1 MRVHVWDI
9 RERREKFWREGTM
22 DTCGGAGTMQRRKE
36 AWAVQA
42 IATPQQDSFCFR
54 LLSVNDLEEFA
65 SCEIREDKAHVTDQ
79 FCSSN
84 KRILDEVATV
94 PSKRLRN
101 KIAGCESI

>member
-1 MRVHVWDI
+1 MEITRIRMRVHVWDI

-65 SCEIREDKAHVTDQ
+65 SCEI
-79 FCSSN
+79 
-84 KRILDEVATV
+84 
-94 PSKRLRN
+94 
-101 KIAGCESI
+101 